1 MDGEGEMP
9 DDLNIVKWPR
19 WALITAAVIGM
30 SLTGGIGTLIG
41 AAVMN
46 HEIRI
51 IRIESSRFTAV
62 DGENLVREMKS
73 DLRSVSAD
81 IGDIKRDVAVLKARA
96 MP

>member
-1 MDGEGEMP
+1 MP

-41 AAVMN
+41 AAVVN

-96 MP
+96 TP